1 LAIKGKKRGRGR
13 PRAVAT
19 APRPFLVPPR
29 TPVFRQ
35 TAVQVLL
42 IFVVLGAIAGI
53 GAGLRASQ
61 DNAALL
67 EDVTEFGSQVE
78 ATFATEGV
86 VQLFGPTPVPLP
98 ELTSAVAQ
106 IPDANDT
113 TIDELRTAAEG
124 WAASAEDAAERISS
138 LEPNTPELTHA
149 RILMANGLRMYA
161 ELAREL
167 RIATTLEGDA
177 QKNLLPVLES
187 QLLIAGET
195 FDIGWQELV
204 ATRERVG
211 ITPLQ
216 GPLGPPPG
224 GVPGLPP
231 GIPTD
236 LEP

>member
-1 LAIKGKKRGRGR
+1 MAIKGKKRGRGR

-42 IFVVLGAIAGI
+42 IVLVLGGIAGL
-53 GAGLRASQ
+53 GVGLRASQ
-61 DNAALL
+61 ENAALL
-67 EDVTEFGSQVE
+67 DDVTEFGSQVE
-78 ATFATEGV
+78 ATFASEGV
-86 VQLFGPTPVPLP
+86 VQLFGPTPIPLP

-106 IPDANDT
+106 IPEANAKA
-113 TIDELRTAAEG
+113 IDEIRTNAERWATNAEEAAEQ
-124 WAASAEDAAERISS
+124 ISS
-138 LEPNTPELTHA
+138 LEPETPELTSA

-161 ELAREL
+161 ELAREV
-167 RIATTLEGDA
+167 RIATALEGDA
-177 QKNLLPVLES
+177 QKNLLTVLQS
-187 QLLIAGET
+187 QLSIAAET

-204 ATRERVG
+204 STRARAG

-231 GIPTD
+231 GLPTD
-236 LEP
+236 IAP